1 MADLSELDLVMLS
14 LDDGVLSHIVTE
26 TNRNYRA
33 KFETEPA
40 KHKSARTD
48 LTVDELK
55 SFIGI
60 IIAISLTQIRGRVK
74 TIWSNQHRLIAIP
87 GISEVFP
94 HDRFLQIMRYLHFFD
109 ERNAPERTGNY
120 DIYYKVRYFF
130 GAIQVLRN
138 AFFLEIGPPPT
149 PS

>member
-14 LDDGVLSHIVTE
+14 LDDDVLSHIATE
-26 TNRNYRA
+26 TNRNYHA

-40 KHKSARTD
+40 KHKSAWTD

-74 TIWSNQHRLIAIP
+74 KSGATNTVSRP
-87 GISEVFP
+87 
-94 HDRFLQIMRYLHFFD
+94 FLGLVKCSHVTDSCR
-109 ERNAPERTGNY
+109 
-120 DIYYKVRYFF
+120 
-130 GAIQVLRN
+130 
-138 AFFLEIGPPPT
+138 
-149 PS
+149 